1 MLIVESTITV
11 TLSSNGCDVLS
22 GRWVDVYTGQTFS
35 DPSQLDVDHMVPLA
49 NAHRSGGAGWDTARK
64 TAFANYLAIDDA
76 LIAVSASANRSKGD
90 SSPDQWLPPV
100 SSSHCRY
107 AVAWI
112 DVKYQWALAVTS
124 AEKSKLEQLLA
135 GC

>member
-1 MLIVESTITV
+1 MTV
-11 TLSSNGCDVLS
+11 ALSSDGCDVVA
-22 GRWVDVYTGQTFS
+22 GRWVDIYTGHVFT
-35 DPSQLDVDHMVPLA
+35 DPSLIDIDHMVPLA
-49 NAHRSGGAGWDTARK
+49 NAHRSGGAGWDRARK
-64 TAFANYLAIDDA
+64 ADFANYLAISDA
-76 LIAVSASANRSKGD
+76 LIAVSASANRSKSD

-100 SSSHCRY
+100 PSSHCRY

-124 AEKSKLEQLLA
+124 AERSKLEQLLA

>member
-1 MLIVESTITV
+1 
-11 TLSSNGCDVLS
+11 LSSSANLGHTNELRETRQCVLT
-22 GRWVDVYTGQTFS
+22 V
-35 DPSQLDVDHMVPLA
+35 HLA
-49 NAHRSGGAGWDTARK
+49 LG
-64 TAFANYLAIDDA
+64 DA

-90 SSPDQWLPPV
+90 RSPDQWLPPAA
-100 SSSHCRY
+100 SSHCRY

-112 DVKYQWALAVTS
+112 DVKYQWALTVTS